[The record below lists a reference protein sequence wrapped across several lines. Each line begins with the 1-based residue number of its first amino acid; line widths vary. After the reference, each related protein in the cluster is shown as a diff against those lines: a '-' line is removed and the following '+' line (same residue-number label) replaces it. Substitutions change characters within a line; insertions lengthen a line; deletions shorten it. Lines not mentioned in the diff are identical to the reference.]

1 MQSTTTNYGSKFCR
15 LYLVVEPAD
24 GVKVAYLGNH
34 EPEFSTEQDV
44 AKAFRSLDWE
54 VIELQEN
61 RATWQ
66 QAREAGLAS
75 DLLLFTSTWETAQP
89 FYETLETL
97 RLCAMR
103 GISDSHASPGYF
115 WGSDRGARKWYVNPM
130 FYCRYVLTADGG
142 HQDDWM
148 RLGVDHRWLRPG
160 CCGPRGTRTLN
171 YGLKGRTGLALC

>member
-1 MQSTTTNYGSKFCR
+1 MKLCWPGLRRDLFVIREEATHGRGRGAGLLFLHGHGIAVLLYCIHHNLKAMQSTTTNYGSKFCR
-15 LYLVVEPAD
+15 LYVVVGPAD

-34 EPEFSTEQDV
+34 EPEFSTEQNV

-103 GISDSHASPGYF
+103 GIP
-115 WGSDRGARKWYVNPM
+115 
-130 FYCRYVLTADGG
+130 TATLHLDIS
-142 HQDDWM
+142 
-148 RLGVDHRWLRPG
+148 GVATEAHVS
-160 CCGPRGTRTLN
+160 GT
-171 YGLKGRTGLALC
+171 